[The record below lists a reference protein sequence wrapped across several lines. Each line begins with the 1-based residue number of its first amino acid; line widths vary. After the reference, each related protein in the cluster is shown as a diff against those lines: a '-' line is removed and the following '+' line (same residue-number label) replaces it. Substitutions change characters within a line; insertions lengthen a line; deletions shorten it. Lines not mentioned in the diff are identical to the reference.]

1 MKINSM
7 CIDKGKE
14 EERDKERT
22 TEEMVMSYESQAP
35 QCFVMMT
42 FGA

>member
-1 MKINSM
+1 MSM
-7 CIDKGKE
+7 CIDKDKE
-14 EERDKERT
+14 KDKERT